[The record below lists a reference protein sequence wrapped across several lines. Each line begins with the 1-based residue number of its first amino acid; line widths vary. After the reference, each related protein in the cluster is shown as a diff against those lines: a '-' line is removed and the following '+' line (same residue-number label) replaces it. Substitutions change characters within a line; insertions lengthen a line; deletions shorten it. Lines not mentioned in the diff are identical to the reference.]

1 VGRVSIPGVDLGNAA
16 MQLVD
21 HGAGQPLTLPEA
33 EDRVAHLMSKPRAE
47 LQQALA
53 YLACQVIGYRRS
65 QNADATLAL
74 AQIARSVHEYEGRT
88 S

>member
-1 VGRVSIPGVDLGNAA
+1 MSIPGVDLGNAA

-21 HGAGQPLTLPEA
+21 HGEGQPLTLPEA
-33 EDRVAHLMSKPRAE
+33 EERVAHLMGKPRAE

-74 AQIARSVHEYEGRT
+74 AQVTRIVRDYERRT

>member
-1 VGRVSIPGVDLGNAA
+1 MSIPGVDLGNAA
-16 MQLVD
+16 IQLVD
-21 HGAGQPLTLPEA
+21 HGEGQPLTLPEA
-33 EDRVAHLMSKPRAE
+33 EERVAHLMTKPRAE

-74 AQIARSVHEYEGRT
+74 AQVSRIVCDYERRT
-88 S
+88 Q